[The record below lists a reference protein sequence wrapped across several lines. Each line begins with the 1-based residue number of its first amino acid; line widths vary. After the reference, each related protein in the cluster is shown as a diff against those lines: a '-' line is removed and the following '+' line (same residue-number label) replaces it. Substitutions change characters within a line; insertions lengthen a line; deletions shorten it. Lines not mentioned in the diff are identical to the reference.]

1 MTPPYCQANSLK
13 SSRIAHGFFGRE
25 GGVSAGIYAS
35 LNCGPGSNDE
45 AADVLVNR
53 EKVRESLGGDVL
65 CSLYQIHS
73 PNVVT
78 VSKPWQHADAPKADA
93 MVTNQP
99 NIVIGVL
106 TADCGPVLFAD
117 ADAGII
123 GAAHAGWKGAC
134 NGVLENT
141 LEAMV
146 ALGALRERIHAAIGP
161 CIAQE
166 SYEVGAEMRAQF
178 APEAHRFFASGAA
191 GKFQF
196 DLGGFNESCLQA
208 CGIGGVEWLREDTY
222 AQESRY
228 FSYRRTTHRAEPDY
242 GRQISA
248 IMVKGIDQ

>member
-1 MTPPYCQANSLK
+1 MTLPYCQANSLK

-25 GGVSAGIYAS
+25 GGVSEGIYAS
-35 LNCGPGSNDE
+35 LNCGPGSRDNAE
-45 AADVLVNR
+45 HVAQNRAAIR
-53 EKVRESLGGDVL
+53 STLGGDAL

-73 PNVVT
+73 SDVVK
-78 VSKPWQHADAPKADA
+78 VSEPWQHADAPKADA
-93 MVTNQP
+93 MVTSQP

-106 TADCGPVLFAD
+106 TADCGPVLLAD
-117 ADAGII
+117 KKAGVI

-134 NGVLENT
+134 AGVLENT
-141 LEAMV
+141 VEAMV
-146 ALGALRERIHAAIGP
+146 ALGAVRERIHAAIGP

-166 SYEVGAEMRAQF
+166 SYEVGAEMREKF
-178 APEAHRFFASGAA
+178 TSEAHRFFAEGAE

-208 CGIGGVEWLREDTY
+208 CGIGGAEWLREDTY

-228 FSYRRTTHRAEPDY
+228 FSYRRTTHHAAPDY

-248 IMVKGIDQ
+248 IMVKGTDQ